1 MIKLCFRCKVSL
13 TEKREEVFIPF
24 HGSEFFTKYIC
35 PICKGEVEECETI
48 KKNTKTTIV
57 A

>member
-13 TEKREEVFIPF
+13 TEKREEVLIPF